1 MIAATVCGNLGK
13 DAELKMT
20 PGGKAVCNFS
30 VATEARVGR
39 EKVTTWVRCAMW
51 GVRAEKVAKF
61 LTKGTKVAAMGT
73 LTTREYQGKTY
84 LDCDVSEVA
93 LMGGGQ
99 REGEA
104 SQDVPRN
111 RDAAGGGTRGPQQTF
126 DRGPSDDEIP
136 F

>member
-20 PGGKAVCNFS
+20 QGGKAVCNFS
-30 VATEARVGR
+30 VATEARVGG

-73 LTTREYQGKTY
+73 ICTREYQGKTY
-84 LDCDVSEVA
+84 LECDVSEVA
-93 LMGGGQ
+93 LMGGGRNPHEPPADPPPRGGSGTT
-99 REGEA
+99 RE
-104 SQDVPRN
+104 
-111 RDAAGGGTRGPQQTF
+111 RGY
-126 DRGPSDDEIP
+126 DSRGPSDDEIP